1 MVDLKYGLYKLIFWL
16 PIMIIFSFLEYS
28 TSGWLQTSIYL
39 LVAAIFLVVA
49 AIFEKKHIT
58 FKEKNRK
65 TTINHFRGIFV
76 FTLLVL
82 FLTLGNLI
90 SIVVSSQTFAFFRFF

>member
-16 PIMIIFSFLEYS
+16 PIMIIFFFLEYS

-65 TTINHFRGIFV
+65 TTINHFRGIF
-76 FTLLVL
+76 LRKAK
-82 FLTLGNLI
+82 
-90 SIVVSSQTFAFFRFF
+90 SKA